1 MIAKTITD
9 LAGVSDV
16 FEGAV
21 VSYSNDVKMKALGV
35 CAHTLELFGA
45 VSQETAKEMC
55 LGARKNLGSDVA
67 VSVTGIA
74 GPTGNTPE
82 KPIGMVCFGIT
93 SDKGTK
99 TYTKYFGENLSR
111 DEIRR
116 AACGFALSL
125 VEAHISEKE
134 L

>member
-1 MIAKTITD
+1 MIAKVITD

-16 FEGAV
+16 FEGSV

-35 CAHTLELFGA
+35 CGDTLEKFGA
-45 VSQETAKEMC
+45 VSEETAREMC
-55 LGARKNLGSDVA
+55 IGARERLGASVA

-74 GPTGNTPE
+74 GPTGNTPN
-82 KPIGMVCFGIT
+82 KPIGMVCFGVT
-93 SDKGTK
+93 SHKGTK

-111 DEIRR
+111 DEVRC

-125 VEAHISEKE
+125 VEAHILEKE